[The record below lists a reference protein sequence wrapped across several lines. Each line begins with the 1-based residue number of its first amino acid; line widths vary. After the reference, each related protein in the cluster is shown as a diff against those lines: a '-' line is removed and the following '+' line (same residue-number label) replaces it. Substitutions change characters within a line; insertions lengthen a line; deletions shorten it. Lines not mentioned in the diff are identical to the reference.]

1 MRNFWARPS
10 NHWPENSHIGQVS
23 FLLVK
28 PLKHAKPCSCQW
40 EILSDGKSS
49 FIISHRPHLFC
60 FLKFLFTLVGCLANA
75 QTHDCILLGL
85 SSHIGWTNQIKSNK
99 YWSHQPVL
107 LLIYTYNVLLSNPKT
122 WVTDPTGICLEIGE
136 RFGMVNTTMSEHSCW
151 LDELLWAVSQVDA
164 LHLAC
169 ILPRFLQ
176 AWCLSLFFAN
186 DVGLWAFLGAEAEV
200 SVATNVMG
208 EHWRLG
214 RCPNCPNSRKLYGCP
229 CLFAFIASR
238 EHYFRSLPFDRVNSG
253 FGWRNIPIPFGDGIK
268 KNAQKLQIHPQIHI
282 HMNPYTSQQK
292 MGVSINGGTP
302 KWFGGTAIL
311 GLMVN
316 DSKWM

>member
-1 MRNFWARPS
+1 MFIHPLMWHLNSYGNMSLKPYQNPRYRHRPNKKWVLNMRNFWARPS

-107 LLIYTYNVLLSNPKT
+107 LLVYTYNVLLSNPKT
-122 WVTDPTGICLEIGE
+122 WVTDPTGISLEIGE

-151 LDELLWAVSQVDA
+151 LDYELLWAVSQVPCIFLPASCHVFSRHDA
-164 LHLAC
+164 CLC
-169 ILPRFLQ
+169 FLR
-176 AWCLSLFFAN
+176 
-186 DVGLWAFLGAEAEV
+186 
-200 SVATNVMG
+200 M
-208 EHWRLG
+208 
-214 RCPNCPNSRKLYGCP
+214 
-229 CLFAFIASR
+229 
-238 EHYFRSLPFDRVNSG
+238 
-253 FGWRNIPIPFGDGIK
+253 
-268 KNAQKLQIHPQIHI
+268 
-282 HMNPYTSQQK
+282 M
-292 MGVSINGGTP
+292 
-302 KWFGGTAIL
+302 
-311 GLMVN
+311 
-316 DSKWM
+316 